1 MKCSKIYGG
10 LDSLD
15 FRRGASRAF
24 IGTVNLMTELCDE
37 SRFGKKIAG
46 SLVKLQNGVGD
57 RLFPADTKSWG
68 WQIGIV
74 F

>member
-1 MKCSKIYGG
+1 MKFSKIYGG
-10 LDSLD
+10 LYSLD
-15 FRRGASRAF
+15 FGRGARRAF
-24 IGTVNLMTELCDE
+24 IGTVDLMTELCDE

-46 SLVKLQNGVGD
+46 SLVELRNGVGD
-57 RLFPADTKSWG
+57 GLFTADTKSWG